1 MKEGLKMLHKNK
13 VKFISLVAKSLKKQR
28 HEYFKS
34 KVQTD
39 IDMKKLIKNCYDL
52 SIVMTNCLNKLNM
65 TLTSFFK

>member
-13 VKFISLVAKSLKKQR
+13 VKFISLVAKNLKKQR

-39 IDMKKLIKNCYDL
+39 IDMKKADKELLRLKHSHDKL
-52 SIVMTNCLNKLNM
+52 SKQVEHDIDKFL
-65 TLTSFFK
+65 